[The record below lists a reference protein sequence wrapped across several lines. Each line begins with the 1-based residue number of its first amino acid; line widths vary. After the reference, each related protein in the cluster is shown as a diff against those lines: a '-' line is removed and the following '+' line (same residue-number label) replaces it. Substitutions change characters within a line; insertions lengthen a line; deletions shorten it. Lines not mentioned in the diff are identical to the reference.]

1 MEMSNLNF
9 DEVES
14 AHDDKWV
21 RLKIVYS
28 DSFYTFFTEWVKK
41 WNSQKALR
49 EFANKIRNEDDGI
62 YVTVQTMNVKVIK
75 GVQYG
80 PVEEE

>member
-1 MEMSNLNF
+1 MG
-9 DEVES
+9 
-14 AHDDKWV
+14 
-21 RLKIVYS
+21 
-28 DSFYTFFTEWVKK
+28 
-41 WNSQKALR
+41 SQKALR
-49 EFANKIRNEDDGI
+49 EFANKIRNKDDGV

>member
-1 MEMSNLNF
+1 MEMSDLNF

-14 AHDDKWV
+14 AYDDEWI

-41 WNSQKALR
+41 LDSQKALR
-49 EFANKIRNEDDGI
+49 EFANKIRNKDDGI

-80 PVEEE
+80 LVEEE

>member
-1 MEMSNLNF
+1 MGMSNLNF

-14 AHDDKWV
+14 ACDDEWA
-21 RLKIVYS
+21 RLKIVCS

-41 WNSQKALR
+41 PNSQKALR

-62 YVTVQTMNVKVIK
+62 YGTVQTMNVKIIK

-80 PVEEE
+80 PAEE

>member
-1 MEMSNLNF
+1 MEVSNSNF

-14 AHDDKWV
+14 VSNQEWV

-28 DSFYTFFTEWVKK
+28 DRFYTFFTEWVRK
-41 WNSQKALR
+41 WDSQKALR
-49 EFANKIRNEDDGI
+49 EFANKIRNKDDGI
-62 YVTVQTMNVKVIK
+62 YVTVQTMNAKVIK